1 MHRLYIYIIYLC
13 IIHTYC
19 TCYFHQPSYNHQ
31 PGKLCLYSIFSR
43 NPLRFFLAN
52 SNQSADPHIRAAW
65 ISFKLL
71 VSIHQPVLLS
81 MNARRGFMVFSL
93 RGFTVFTEKLRQRN
107 LLIQFFSRFF
117 FFQIVTSQWPSQ
129 TWGTRNS
136 EILKKTQGFSA
147 FFKIRDVVS
156 RGNGFTKLNL
166 TGGSV
171 ERYLQSGA
179 EIMIFCKGSC
189 GKCREITPTPEP
201 RTSLFPSHACHAF

>member
-1 MHRLYIYIIYLC
+1 MLIHHADCNCRNFISLFQRCIDYIYIYIIYLC

-31 PGKLCLYSIFSR
+31 PGKLCLYSYFFQEIR
-43 NPLRFFLAN
+43 WDFFLPTATN
-52 SNQSADPHIRAAW
+52 PPIRISGLLG

-117 FFQIVTSQWPSQ
+117 FFFFFFQIVTSQWPSQ

-136 EILKKTQGFSA
+136 EILKKNPRVQC
-147 FFKIRDVVS
+147 FF
-156 RGNGFTKLNL
+156 
-166 TGGSV
+166 
-171 ERYLQSGA
+171 
-179 EIMIFCKGSC
+179 
-189 GKCREITPTPEP
+189 
-201 RTSLFPSHACHAF
+201 